1 VRLRI
6 ALAISALLCAG
17 AAAALAT
24 QTVTIDSTVSIASRN
39 GVFHGRVGS
48 SNPACR
54 RDRKVKLW
62 IAYAKRAQV
71 IGRTTTGADGRWKIS
86 PDLGGASAYAAV
98 PRRSEGAAGT
108 IYVCAAARSGIAP

>member
-6 ALAISALLCAG
+6 ALVASVLLCAG
-17 AAAALAT
+17 AAAAFAT
-24 QTVTIDSTVSIASRN
+24 ETVTIDSTVSIASRG

-54 RDRKVKLW
+54 RDRRVKLW

-71 IGRTTTGADGRWKIS
+71 IGRTTTGADGRWRIA
-86 PDLGGASAYAAV
+86 PGLGGASAYAAV
-98 PRRSEGAAGT
+98 PRRSESTAGT
-108 IYVCAAARSGIAP
+108 IYVCEAARSGIAP